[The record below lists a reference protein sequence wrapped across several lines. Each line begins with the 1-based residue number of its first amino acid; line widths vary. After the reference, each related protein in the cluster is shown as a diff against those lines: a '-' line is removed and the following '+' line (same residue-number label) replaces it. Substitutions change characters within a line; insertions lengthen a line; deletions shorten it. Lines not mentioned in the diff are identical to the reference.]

1 MLAIAVSAISPTTS
15 VFLIYGD
22 GLQIAGTG
30 VVWAFVIGSAI
41 AVCMALCYAEVG
53 SVFPSAGGAY
63 TIVRRAISPVAGG
76 VTSVLFL
83 LLGVVSTAAILVAAA
98 TYLSSLIGAAVPVQW
113 LALGMMAL
121 ITALSIGKIA
131 PASWVVAAML
141 ALELAVII
149 VFTVVAF
156 AHASAVT
163 KPFTQPVTAGPGGAL
178 VGVGI
183 AGIFAAVGPA
193 LFAFNGYDWPL
204 YFSEETA
211 GSRRA
216 IPHAVV
222 LSAVLAVV
230 VECVAVIAATL
241 AIRDI
246 PAAITDGSAVEFLAR
261 QIMMGPAGATVLVA
275 GVVVAMFDT
284 GLTANLGYA
293 RVYYAAA
300 RDGMLPRRL
309 QPLFGRLSARSRV
322 PVHGFLFLFLGN
334 GLLCVFMSLPKLIT
348 FTGVVIAI
356 VYLLVALSA
365 IVCRVRDRD
374 LVRPFRMPLWPLP
387 PRPWVIGYPGE
398 GCPRARAA
406 TPSLVAARRNSACT
420 RGADRHVGT
429 GGGQRELLAD
439 DGGLSGSTEPLQAL
453 VIPVQ
458 APNVS
463 GMLTRPGQGGVQS
476 QVGGIHRGRLLDM
489 ALFEQ
494 QRPIRM
500 PGGLH
505 PAPGLVVGQRVI
517 ECHRAP

>member
-1 MLAIAVSAISPTTS
+1 MSEGPQRRAEAAPATLAASALRPRNVLAIAVSAIPPTTS

-30 VVWAFVIGSAI
+30 VVRAFVIGSAI

-63 TIVRRAISPVAGG
+63 TIVRRAIGPVAGG

-83 LLGVVSTAAILVAAA
+83 LLGVVSTAAILVARDVSVVADRRRR
-98 TYLSSLIGAAVPVQW
+98 TGAV

-183 AGIFAAVGPA
+183 AGIFTAVGPA

-261 QIMMGPAGATVLVA
+261 QMMGPAGATVLVA

-284 GLTANLGYA
+284 GLAANLGYA

-387 PRPWVIGYPGE
+387 PVLAVVGVVVTLATQEVKDLAIGAGL
-398 GCPRARAA
+398 AA
-406 TPSLVAARRNSACT
+406 AAALGYRIARRRLPA
-420 RGADRHVGT
+420 RLGGDPVT
-429 GGGQRELLAD
+429 GR
-439 DGGLSGSTEPLQAL
+439 STP
-453 VIPVQ
+453 
-458 APNVS
+458 
-463 GMLTRPGQGGVQS
+463 
-476 QVGGIHRGRLLDM
+476 
-489 ALFEQ
+489 
-494 QRPIRM
+494 
-500 PGGLH
+500 
-505 PAPGLVVGQRVI
+505 
-517 ECHRAP
+517 

>member
-1 MLAIAVSAISPTTS
+1 
-15 VFLIYGD
+15 
-22 GLQIAGTG
+22 
-30 VVWAFVIGSAI
+30 
-41 AVCMALCYAEVG
+41 
-53 SVFPSAGGAY
+53 
-63 TIVRRAISPVAGG
+63 RHPVARD
-76 VTSVLFL
+76 VSV
-83 LLGVVSTAAILVAAA
+83 VADRRRR
-98 TYLSSLIGAAVPVQW
+98 TGAV

-183 AGIFAAVGPA
+183 AGIFTAVGPA

-261 QIMMGPAGATVLVA
+261 QMMGPAGATVLVA

-284 GLTANLGYA
+284 GLAANLGYA

-387 PRPWVIGYPGE
+387 PVLAVVGVVVTLATQEVKDLAIGAGL
-398 GCPRARAA
+398 AA
-406 TPSLVAARRNSACT
+406 AAALGYRIARRRLPA
-420 RGADRHVGT
+420 RLGGDPVT
-429 GGGQRELLAD
+429 GR
-439 DGGLSGSTEPLQAL
+439 STP
-453 VIPVQ
+453 
-458 APNVS
+458 
-463 GMLTRPGQGGVQS
+463 
-476 QVGGIHRGRLLDM
+476 
-489 ALFEQ
+489 
-494 QRPIRM
+494 
-500 PGGLH
+500 
-505 PAPGLVVGQRVI
+505 
-517 ECHRAP
+517 

>member
-1 MLAIAVSAISPTTS
+1 MSEGRQRRAEAAPATLAASALRPRNVLAIAVSAISPTTS

-63 TIVRRAISPVAGG
+63 TIVRRAIGPVAGG

-163 KPFTQPVTAGPGGAL
+163 NPFTQPVTAGPGGAL

-261 QIMMGPAGATVLVA
+261 QMMGPAGATVLVA

-284 GLTANLGYA
+284 GLAANLGYA

-309 QPLFGRLSARSRV
+309 QPLFGRLSTRSRV

-387 PRPWVIGYPGE
+387 PLLAIAGVVVTLATQEVKDLAIGAGL
-398 GCPRARAA
+398 AA
-406 TPSLVAARRNSACT
+406 AAALGYRIARRRLPA
-420 RGADRHVGT
+420 RLGGDPVT
-429 GGGQRELLAD
+429 GR
-439 DGGLSGSTEPLQAL
+439 STP
-453 VIPVQ
+453 
-458 APNVS
+458 
-463 GMLTRPGQGGVQS
+463 
-476 QVGGIHRGRLLDM
+476 
-489 ALFEQ
+489 
-494 QRPIRM
+494 
-500 PGGLH
+500 
-505 PAPGLVVGQRVI
+505 
-517 ECHRAP
+517 